1 MKAIIY
7 AGIGLF
13 SAASVYG
20 VADFYQTQKSGKMKG
35 MYQESSVPPPL
46 ASERTIEAE
55 DYSRGKI
62 DESVAENVSNSSAD
76 KKIADNIKTNK
87 KISANKKR
95 VKAKKEVREINFK
108 SFSRGRLV
116 PRSIKIDTTV
126 NVEEIKTDH

>member
-35 MYQESSVPPPL
+35 MYQENSVPPPL
-46 ASERTIEAE
+46 ASERTIDAE

-62 DESVAENVSNSSAD
+62 EEPATENVSVSSLDKKTTESIKTTKKSSAG
-76 KKIADNIKTNK
+76 
-87 KISANKKR
+87 KKR
-95 VKAKKEVREINFK
+95 SRAKKEVREINFK

-116 PRSIKIDTTV
+116 PRKIDTTL
-126 NVEEIKTDH
+126 NVDATPEN